1 MSSRSFRT
9 TSMALVVAALV
20 LPVAARAQ
28 SLRGSYASIN
38 RMYRHAR
45 AERLRFYETPLDVR
59 RATRAGALVPLTP
72 DANFTLAHV
81 GYPVARPATRTFV
94 DRFGAEYRARCG
106 ERLVVTSATRPATRQ
121 PPNSTP
127 HSVHPT
133 GMAVDLRKPRGA
145 ACLRWMR
152 HTLLQ
157 LEGAGLIEVTEEFAP
172 PHFHVAVYPTPYTR
186 YVLART
192 PAPARAAVA
201 LASNPATPRRRRHY
215 RVHRG
220 DTLWGIARAHH
231 LTVARLVTA
240 NHLDGA
246 GLTPGQALVIPRGAA
261 Q

>member
-1 MSSRSFRT
+1 MSYRSFHFVAV
-9 TSMALVVAALV
+9 ALAIGGVV
-20 LPVAARAQ
+20 LPSVASAQ
-28 SLRGSYASIN
+28 SLRGSQASID

-45 AERLRFYETPLDVR
+45 AERLRFYETPRGVR
-59 RATRAGALVPLTP
+59 RATGAGALVPLGA
-72 DANFTLAHV
+72 DANFTLASV

-133 GMAVDLRKPRGA
+133 GMAVDLRKPRGG

-192 PAPARAAVA
+192 PAPARAVTI
-201 LASNPATPRRRRHY
+201 LASNPIAPHRRRHY

-246 GLTPGQALVIPRGAA
+246 RLRPGQALVIPRGAA